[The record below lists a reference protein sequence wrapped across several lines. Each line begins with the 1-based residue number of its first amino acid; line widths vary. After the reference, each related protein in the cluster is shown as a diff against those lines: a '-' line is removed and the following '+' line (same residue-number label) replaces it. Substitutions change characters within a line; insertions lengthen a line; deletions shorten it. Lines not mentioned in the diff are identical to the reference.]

1 MKIFFTASQRG
12 KAQFGKNYER
22 IQEAVRNNGYVLLDD
37 DILANN
43 ADELFAA
50 LEKGDHKKQVEFY
63 NKKID
68 SIKRADLCIFE
79 ASVHSLSIGFVIQK
93 ALELNKPTI
102 VFYVDGNRPIFFSG
116 VENEKL
122 ILQEYDENNL
132 EKKVKLAFE
141 EALHLR
147 EKRFN
152 FFISPQLLT
161 YLEGASKKEGIT
173 KSTFIRNLIIAHKK
187 KNS

>member
-12 KAQFGKNYER
+12 KAQFGKNYSR
-22 IQEAVRNNGYVLLDD
+22 FQDAIRNNGYNLLDD
-37 DILANN
+37 DILTKN
-43 ADELFAA
+43 ADELYEA

-68 SIKRADLCIFE
+68 SIKKADMCIFE

-102 VFYVDGNRPIFFSG
+102 VFYIHGNRPIFFSG
-116 VENEKL
+116 VDNEKL
-122 ILQEYDENNL
+122 ILQEYNEENL
-132 EKKVKLAFE
+132 ENKVKLAFE

-161 YLEGASKKEGIT
+161 YLESAAKKEGIT